1 MFLAETKDFIK
12 SNDLYAVVIGTIFS
26 QFLTELF
33 HSFTNDLIMPM
44 LNLDINKNNV
54 NDVHELKDLKIKF
67 FNIKFKVGSFL
78 VSFVR
83 FIIVVCILLMI
94 NRHRRI
100 SNKLT

>member
-54 NDVHELKDLKIKF
+54 NDVHELKDIKFKF
-67 FNIKFKVGSFL
+67 FNVEFKIGSFL
-78 VSFVR
+78 VAIVR

-94 NRHRRI
+94 NRYRRI
-100 SNKLT
+100 NSEN

>member
-1 MFLAETKDFIK
+1 MFLAESKDFIE

-44 LNLDINKNNV
+44 LNLDINKNNI
-54 NDVHELKDLKIKF
+54 NDVTELKDLKIKA
-67 FNIKFKVGSFL
+67 FNVEFKVGAFL
-78 VSFVR
+78 VAFVR
-83 FIIVVCILLMI
+83 FVIVVCILLMI

-100 SNKLT
+100 SSK